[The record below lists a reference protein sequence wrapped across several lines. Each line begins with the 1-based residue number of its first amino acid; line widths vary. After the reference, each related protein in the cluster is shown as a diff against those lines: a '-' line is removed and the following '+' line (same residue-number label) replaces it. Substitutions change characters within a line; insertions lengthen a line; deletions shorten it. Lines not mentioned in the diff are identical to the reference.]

1 MELDYFFIGSS
12 TLTAYVLLYV
22 GNKLCY
28 FAVMLLMTL
37 IHKQSY
43 HMYWSKEIL
52 QPVLTFTKSMRCNH
66 FKYIRTAIHFAEL
79 LEEHH
84 RKSPH

>member
-43 HMYWSKEIL
+43 HMYWSKEII
-52 QPVLTFTKSMRCNH
+52 QPVLTKSK
-66 FKYIRTAIHFAEL
+66 F
-79 LEEHH
+79 LENL
-84 RKSPH
+84 

>member
-1 MELDYFFIGSS
+1 MELDYFSIGSS
-12 TLTAYVLLYV
+12 TLTAYALLYV

-52 QPVLTFTKSMRCNH
+52 QPVLTKSKFLQN
-66 FKYIRTAIHFAEL
+66 L
-79 LEEHH
+79 
-84 RKSPH
+84 